1 MTRSN
6 TGGIDVV
13 VDHTKS
19 KFGVPQRC
27 GVGHGIHHSWN
38 IDVNKAYIIIRGRTS
53 MFYGY
58 IALRKSGFPVFPVL
72 PSQASQHYSVKLA
85 ESIT

>member
-1 MTRSN
+1 MTSSN

-27 GVGHGIHHSWN
+27 GVVMVLITPGN
-38 IDVNKAYIIIRGRTS
+38 IDLNEAYIIIRGCTS

-58 IALRKSGFPVFPVL
+58 IALRKSGFPVFPIL
-72 PSQASQHYSVKLA
+72 PSQATQHYSIKLA
-85 ESIT
+85 KSIT